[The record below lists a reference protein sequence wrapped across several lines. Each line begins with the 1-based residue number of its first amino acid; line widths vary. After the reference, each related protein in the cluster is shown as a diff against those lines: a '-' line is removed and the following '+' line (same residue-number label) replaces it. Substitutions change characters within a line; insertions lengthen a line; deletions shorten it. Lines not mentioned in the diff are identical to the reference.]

1 MSSIKTREVIKGN
14 IKTLNK
20 KVVVTQ
26 KTKDNIVNVKQKSE
40 NATTTED
47 RSVNEYAIN
56 KITNTVN
63 AVVVSS
69 EKIKQKGNESIK
81 NTKNNIIKTKSKI
94 KSTKTK
100 LIEKRNLKNTT
111 KSIKTSQ
118 QVTKKVATESIKS
131 SQQAIKLAR
140 ETAKKTYQGVK
151 LAIKATTSSIKAII
165 AGSKALI
172 SALFAGGW
180 IAAIII
186 IICCLI
192 GLLCSSVFGIFLS
205 NEDVEKNSITIND
218 VVREMNNEVSAKISN
233 IQQSTRYDECIITS
247 NQAEWKIILSIYI
260 AKMSNGDNK
269 TEFLTFNDNQAEI
282 LKKIFWD
289 INEITYKTTEEIKDN
304 KNSTIIYITIN
315 SKSLEQIMQKYNF
328 NFQQKKQIAEL
339 LSDKYNSLW
348 MSLIYGTSNSNSN
361 MVQIALSQVG
371 NIGGQPYWSWYGFSS
386 RVEWCAVFVSWVANQ
401 AGYIESGTIPKFSV
415 CEAGANWFKSKGKWK
430 SSEYI
435 PKPGDL
441 IFFDWQEDKYADHV
455 GIVEFVKNNTIY
467 TIEGNL
473 DNEVKKNQYNANS
486 NSIYGFGTIFN

>member
-1 MSSIKTREVIKGN
+1 MSDIKTREVIKGN
-14 IKTLNK
+14 IKILNK

-26 KTKDNIVNVKQKSE
+26 KTKDNIVNLKQKSE

-47 RSVNEYAIN
+47 RNVNEYAIN
-56 KITNTVN
+56 KITNTGNTVT
-63 AVVVSS
+63 VSYG
-69 EKIKQKGNESIK
+69 KIKQKGNAAVK
-81 NTKNNIIKTKSKI
+81 TTKDNIIKTKSKI
-94 KSTKTK
+94 KSILT
-100 LIEKRNLKNTT
+100 EKRKLKNTT
-111 KSIKTSQ
+111 KGIKTSQ
-118 QVTKKVATESIKS
+118 QVTKKVVPESIKS
-131 SQQAIKLAR
+131 SQQTIKLAR
-140 ETAKKTYQGVK
+140 ETAKKTYQGIK

-165 AGSKALI
+165 AGSKTLI
-172 SALFAGGW
+172 SALIAGGW
-180 IAAIII
+180 ISVIII

-192 GLLCSSVFGIFLS
+192 GLLCNSVFGIFLS
-205 NEDVEKNSITIND
+205 NEDVKKNNITINA
-218 VVREMNNEVSAKISN
+218 VVRELNNEVSIKISN

-269 TEFLTFNDNQAEI
+269 IELLTFNDNQAEI

-289 INEITYKTTEEIKDN
+289 INEITYKTIEEIKDN

-315 SKSLEQIMQKYNF
+315 SKSLEQMMQKYNF
-328 NFQQKKQIAEL
+328 NFQQKKQITEL

-348 MSLIYGTSNSNSN
+348 MSLIYGASNSNSN

-415 CEAGANWFKSKGKWK
+415 CETGANWFKSKGKWK

-441 IFFDWQEDKYADHV
+441 IFFDWEGDEKINHI
-455 GIVEFVKNNTIY
+455 GIVEKVEENVVYTVEGNSLDKVRKNKY
-467 TIEGNL
+467 TI
-473 DNEVKKNQYNANS
+473 DSKY
-486 NSIYGFGTIFN
+486 IYGYGLVQY

>member
-1 MSSIKTREVIKGN
+1 MEV
-14 IKTLNK
+14 
-20 KVVVTQ
+20 
-26 KTKDNIVNVKQKSE
+26 DNIDNQTNSLLDDFFIDNNNEEVKDKIVEIPISQISDFKNHPFKVKEDDELLKLAKSVKE
-40 NATTTED
+40 HGVLVPTII
-47 RSVNEYAIN
+47 RS
-56 KITNTVN
+56 
-63 AVVVSS
+63 
-69 EKIKQKGNESIK
+69 
-81 NTKNNIIKTKSKI
+81 NNDGTYEMMSGHRRMK
-94 KSTKTK
+94 
-100 LIEKRNLKNTT
+100 
-111 KSIKTSQ
+111 
-118 QVTKKVATESIKS
+118 
-131 SQQAIKLAR
+131 AR

-165 AGSKALI
+165 AGSKVLI

-180 IAAIII
+180 IAVIII

-192 GLLCSSVFGIFLS
+192 GVLCSSVFGIFLS

-218 VVREMNNEVSAKISN
+218 VVRELNNEVSAKISN

-282 LKKIFWD
+282 LKKIFWE
-289 INEITYKTTEEIKDN
+289 INEITYKKTEEIKDN
-304 KNSTIIYITIN
+304 KNSTFIYITIN

-328 NFQQKKQIAEL
+328 SFQQKKQIAEL

-401 AGYIESGTIPKFSV
+401 AGYIESEIIPKFSV
-415 CEAGANWFKSKGKWK
+415 CETGANWFKGKGKWK
-430 SSEYI
+430 SSGYI

-441 IFFDWQEDKYADHV
+441 IFFDWEGDGKINHI
-455 GIVEFVKNNTIY
+455 GIVEKTENKIVY
-467 TIEGNL
+467 TIEGNVNNMVLRNSYNL
-473 DNEVKKNQYNANS
+473 DFAN
-486 NSIYGFGTIFN
+486 IVGYGTYA